1 MLKLVFSMGV
11 LALVIYFVDL
21 REAARVAL
29 GVNPWYLIAFV
40 VLAQLDRALMA
51 YKWLP
56 LLRVH
61 KIKVPLLSA
70 TQMYSM
76 SSLAGILLPSTV
88 GGDVF
93 RLYAVSRF
101 KANTRHVLASIIVE
115 RALGL
120 IALLILASIS
130 LGLASYLLK
139 DRLPYAQGIWL
150 ALGVGGVFVLGLMG
164 TLHPSVR
171 LRLNRLVGRLTLFS
185 FAAKL
190 YRVYELSYEYR
201 NHLPAVGRVFGL
213 TFLEQLV
220 PVATNFLLF
229 RALGIEVS
237 TLELLAIIPLII
249 LAIRLPISFDGIG
262 VQEGLYVG
270 LFALVGVAP
279 SEAILVSLITR
290 VLLTL
295 IALPWAL
302 HYVWF
307 DRRQILHAHEGELL
321 NADNQASPSL

>member
-1 MLKLVFSMGV
+1 MKLTFSLGV

-21 REAARVAL
+21 REAARAVL
-29 GVNPWYLIAFV
+29 GINPWYIIAYV
-40 VLAQLDRALMA
+40 VLDQLDRGLMA

-61 KIKVPLLSA
+61 KIKVPLISA

-101 KANTRHVLASIIVE
+101 KANTRHVLASIIVVW
-115 RALGL
+115 ALGL
-120 IALLILASIS
+120 VALLILAAIS
-130 LGLASYLLK
+130 LALASYLLK
-139 DRLPYAQGIWL
+139 DKLPYTQVIWL

-171 LRLNRLVGRLTLFS
+171 LRLNSLVGRLTSFS
-185 FAAKL
+185 LVAKL
-190 YRVYELSYEYR
+190 YCVYELSYEYR
-201 NHLPAVGRVFGL
+201 NHLPTVGWVFVL

-220 PVATNFLLF
+220 PVAMNFLLF
-229 RALGIEVS
+229 RALGIQVS

-307 DRRQILHAHEGELL
+307 DRRRTPHTPEGELL